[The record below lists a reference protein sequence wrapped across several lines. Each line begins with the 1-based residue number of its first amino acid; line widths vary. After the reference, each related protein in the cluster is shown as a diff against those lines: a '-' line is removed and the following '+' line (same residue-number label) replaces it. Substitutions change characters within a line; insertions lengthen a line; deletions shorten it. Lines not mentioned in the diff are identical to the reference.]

1 MSDQPP
7 VLDRIVADPK
17 VCEGRPHI
25 RGSEITVN
33 QVMQVLA
40 ARQSVAAVLEA
51 FPDLEP
57 EDVEQAIRYAAGRAA
72 ELFGE

>member
-1 MSDQPP
+1 MSDLPTD
-7 VLDRIVADPK
+7 LDRIVADAK
-17 VCEGRPHI
+17 VCDGRPHI

-40 ARQSVAAVLEA
+40 TRQSVAAVVEA